1 MTRVMEPPRTTTTI
15 LRSTFG
21 SALDVETV
29 ATLRSMGKR
38 CVYPPGTALCHQG
51 ALEDTFYIIVE
62 GSVIVTQKPEGG
74 QERFVT
80 LMGPNQYFG
89 ELGLLDDAPRSMT
102 CTVAKPTTV
111 IEVTKEVFARIV
123 ETSPTV
129 AFAITQRVLA
139 ELRRTSEQS
148 IQDLREKN
156 QALEKA
162 YSDLQRAQESLLEKE
177 RLEREL
183 DLAAEM
189 QGSLLP
195 KSLPT
200 FSDYVFSAH
209 QQAARRVGGDL
220 FNVIP
225 LDDEHVGFTIADVS
239 DKGFQAALFM
249 AMTQT
254 LFFREARRSLSPAA
268 VVKSVHAGL
277 MDVAPTSDVFVTAFY
292 GVLHRPSG
300 RITFVRAGHE
310 RPLLARPGQPVELL
324 PGEGRFI
331 GMIDEL
337 ELQERTEVLRS
348 GDRLVLYSDGV
359 TDATNA
365 QGKLFGRDRL
375 LAVVDAARALP
386 APQIVQ
392 KILGSVAEWCRGTPP
407 FDDLTLLVIQ
417 SV

>member
-1 MTRVMEPPRTTTTI
+1 MENRTTTTV
-15 LRSTFG
+15 LRDTFG
-21 SALDVETV
+21 AALDAETV
-29 ATLRSMGKR
+29 ATLRTMGKR
-38 CVYPPGTALCHQG
+38 CVYRPGTVLCHQG
-51 ALEDTFYIIVE
+51 AVEDTFYIIVE

-74 QERFVT
+74 QERV
-80 LMGPNQYFG
+80 LSMLGANQYFG

-102 CTVAKPTTV
+102 CMVAKPTTV
-111 IEVTKEVFARIV
+111 IEVTKEVFAQIV

-148 IQDLREKN
+148 IHDLREKN
-156 QALEKA
+156 QALETA
-162 YSDLQRAQESLLEKE
+162 YRDLQKAQESLLEKE

-195 KSLPT
+195 KTLPT
-200 FSDYVFSAH
+200 FPDYVFSAH

-254 LFFREARRSLSPAA
+254 LFFREGRRSLSPAA
-268 VVKSVHAGL
+268 VTTSVHAGL
-277 MDVAPTSDVFVTAFY
+277 IDVAPTSDVFVTAFY

-300 RITFVRAGHE
+300 RVTYVRAGHE
-310 RPLLARPGQPVELL
+310 HPLLARPGQPVVLL
-324 PGEGRFI
+324 PGEGRFL
-331 GMIDEL
+331 GMIEEL
-337 ELQERTEVLRS
+337 ELQEYEVVLRP

-359 TDATNA
+359 TDAIDS
-365 QGKLFGRDRL
+365 QGKLFGRERL
-375 LAVVDAARALP
+375 LAVVHAARALP
-386 APQIVQ
+386 AQQIVQ
-392 KILGSVAEWCRGTPP
+392 QILGAVGGWCRGTPP
-407 FDDLTLLVIQ
+407 FDDLTLLV
-417 SV
+417 VEAR